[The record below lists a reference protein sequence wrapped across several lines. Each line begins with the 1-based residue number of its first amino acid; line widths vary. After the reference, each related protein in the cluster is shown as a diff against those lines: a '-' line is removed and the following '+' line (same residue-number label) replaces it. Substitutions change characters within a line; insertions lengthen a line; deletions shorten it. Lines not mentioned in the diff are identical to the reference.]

1 MDMQPEKKIDGRS
14 LRAQRTYDEVH
25 TKLVST
31 ATEMYKNP
39 LIKNNKIT
47 VSSIAKNAGVSV
59 ATAYNHFP
67 DNKLDVLG
75 SIFKLSF
82 EGVIIEYG
90 SFVEMNHDPKD
101 QFNEFFRLITEKIIE
116 LGDAVRY
123 AFFNINDILESG
135 KWIQGEPYDVL
146 LSNCVKFADLNPGID
161 PEKLAQEA
169 FSNYNGRIFLWMRFN
184 PNFELW
190 SKFTDDWYRNESKL
204 IFDKALKLQ
213 K

>member
-1 MDMQPEKKIDGRS
+1 MKPQKKIDGRS

-25 TKLVST
+25 AKLVST

-39 LIKNNKIT
+39 LINNNKIT
-47 VSSIAKNAGVSV
+47 VSLIAKNADLSV

-67 DNKLDVLG
+67 DNKLDILG
-75 SIFKLSF
+75 SIFKLGF
-82 EGVIIEYG
+82 EEIIIEYG

-101 QFNEFFRLITEKIIE
+101 QINEFFRLITEKIIG
-116 LGDAVRY
+116 LGNAVRY

-146 LSNCVKFADLNPGID
+146 LSTCVKLADQNPGID
-161 PEKLAQEA
+161 PKKLAEEA
-169 FSNYNGRIFLWMRFN
+169 FSNFNGRLFLWMRFN
-184 PNFELW
+184 PNFDLW
-190 SKFTDDWYRNESKL
+190 AKFTDDWFRNEIKL
-204 IFDKALKLQ
+204 NFDKALKLQ

>member
-31 ATEMYKNP
+31 ATEMYNNP
-39 LIKNNKIT
+39 LIENNTIT
-47 VSSIAKNAGVSV
+47 VSSIAKNTGVSV

-67 DNKLDVLG
+67 DNKLDILG
-75 SIFKLSF
+75 SIFKLGF
-82 EGVIIEYG
+82 EEVIIEYG
-90 SFVEMNHDPKD
+90 SFVEMNHDSKD
-101 QFNEFFRLITEKIIE
+101 QINEFFRLITEKIIG
-116 LGDAVRY
+116 LGNAVRY

-146 LSNCVKFADLNPGID
+146 LSTCVKLADQNPGID
-161 PEKLAQEA
+161 PKKLAEEA
-169 FSNYNGRIFLWMRFN
+169 FSNFNGRLFLWMRFN
-184 PNFELW
+184 PNFDLW
-190 SKFTDDWYRNESKL
+190 SKFTDDWFRNESKL

>member
-14 LRAQRTYDEVH
+14 LRAQRTYAEVH
-25 TKLVST
+25 TKLVTT
-31 ATEMYKNP
+31 ATEMYNNP
-39 LIKNNKIT
+39 LIRNKKIT

-67 DNKLDVLG
+67 DNKLDILG
-75 SIFKLSF
+75 SIFKLGF
-82 EGVIIEYG
+82 EEVIIEYG

-101 QFNEFFRLITEKIIE
+101 QINEFFRLITEKIIG
-116 LGDAVRY
+116 LGNAVRY

-146 LSNCVKFADLNPGID
+146 LSTCVKLADQNPGID
-161 PEKLAQEA
+161 PKKLAEEA
-169 FSNYNGRIFLWMRFN
+169 FSNFNGRLFLWMRFN
-184 PNFELW
+184 PNFDLW
-190 SKFTDDWYRNESKL
+190 AKFTDDWFRNEIKL
-204 IFDKALKLQ
+204 NFDKALKLQ

>member
-1 MDMQPEKKIDGRS
+1 MDMQPQKKIDGRS

-31 ATEMYKNP
+31 ATEMYNNP
-39 LIKNNKIT
+39 LIKNNTIT

-75 SIFKLSF
+75 SIFKLGF
-82 EGVIIEYG
+82 EVVIIEYG

-101 QFNEFFRLITEKIIE
+101 QINEFFRLITEKIIG

-146 LSNCVKFADLNPGID
+146 LSTCVKLADQNPGID
-161 PEKLAQEA
+161 PKKLAEEA
-169 FSNYNGRIFLWMRFN
+169 FSNFNGRLFLWMRFN
-184 PNFELW
+184 PNFDLW
-190 SKFTDDWYRNESKL
+190 AKFTDDWFRNEIKL
-204 IFDKALKLQ
+204 NFDKALKLQ

>member
-1 MDMQPEKKIDGRS
+1 MQPQKKIDGRS

-31 ATEMYKNP
+31 ATEMYNNP
-39 LIKNNKIT
+39 LIKNNTIT

-75 SIFKLSF
+75 SIFKLGF
-82 EGVIIEYG
+82 EVVIIEYG

-101 QFNEFFRLITEKIIE
+101 QINEFFRLITEKIIG

-146 LSNCVKFADLNPGID
+146 LSTCVKLADQNPGID
-161 PEKLAQEA
+161 PKKLAEEA
-169 FSNYNGRIFLWMRFN
+169 FSNFNGRLFLWMRFN
-184 PNFELW
+184 PNFDLW
-190 SKFTDDWYRNESKL
+190 AKFTDDWFRNEIKVN
-204 IFDKALKLQ
+204 FDKALKLQ